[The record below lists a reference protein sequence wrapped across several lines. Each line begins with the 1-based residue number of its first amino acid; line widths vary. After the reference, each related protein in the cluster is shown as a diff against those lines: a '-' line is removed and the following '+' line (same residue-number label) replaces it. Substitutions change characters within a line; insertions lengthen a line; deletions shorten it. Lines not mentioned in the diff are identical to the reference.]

1 MNTKDYYQN
10 VRNTSGLSQKDFAEK
25 FGISLSSV
33 KNYEQG
39 RRPAPG
45 TIRVLYSLILSNP
58 ELVAQ
63 AVKKTKGV
71 VKGEQRVLK
80 GKQVFNLTYALW
92 LWRQLEEQDKEGLSD
107 VQMPFGSRMPNHS
120 FVALVSGK
128 AKFRVFDYM
137 ARDTAV
143 SAPTLSPTLQ
153 PIRTIAVAG
162 VPTYRSSEREM
173 VLIGIQQPNLIE
185 LVADRKA
192 AQLES
197 GAISCDSM
205 QFFLLGALRHLEL
218 SMRDR
223 RKETGISFGSAL
235 VTTLKL
241 RALAS
246 KYNISTQDI

>member
-1 MNTKDYYQN
+1 MNPKDYYQN

-39 RRPAPG
+39 RRPAPD

-71 VKGEQRVLK
+71 VKDEQRVLK

-107 VQMPFGSRMPNHS
+107 VQIPFGSRMPNHS

-128 AKFRVFDYM
+128 AKFRVFDSM
-137 ARDTAV
+137 AIDTAV
-143 SAPTLSPTLQ
+143 SAATLNPTLQ

-173 VLIGIQQPNLIE
+173 VLIGTQPNLIE

-197 GAISCDSM
+197 GLISCDSM

-218 SMRDR
+218 SMEDR
-223 RKETGISFGSAL
+223 RKETGISFASAHT
-235 VTTLKL
+235 TTLKL
-241 RALAS
+241 CALAS
-246 KYNISTQDI
+246 KFNISTQDI